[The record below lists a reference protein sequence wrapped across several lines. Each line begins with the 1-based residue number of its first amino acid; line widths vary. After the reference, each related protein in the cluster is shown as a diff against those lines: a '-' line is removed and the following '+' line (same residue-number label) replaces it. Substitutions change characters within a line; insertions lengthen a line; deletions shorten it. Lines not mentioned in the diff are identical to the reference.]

1 MCRKCKLRIRG
12 LLRLFVSDFNRDERE
27 YLADL
32 IEGCSL
38 DRMIVEAEVPVD

>member
-1 MCRKCKLRIRG
+1 MCHKCGQHVRG
-12 LLRLFVSDFNRDERE
+12 LLKLFLHDFTRDERE

-38 DRMIVEAEVPVD
+38 DRMIVGAEGPTE